1 MEKYIK
7 TLLFGEMLKIQSRI
21 LRVMALDLIKI
32 YKNIKNLP
40 KKDQNIVI
48 KYFISL
54 KYRLFYHFYEIFP

>member
-32 YKNIKNLP
+32 YKNIKN
-40 KKDQNIVI
+40 
-48 KYFISL
+48 
-54 KYRLFYHFYEIFP
+54 